1 MRHPSIGE
9 GIGCGTYEG
18 AEHEVVVV
26 CHGGMVEERSFVG
39 IPGTLNNQVL
49 RLATFIRP
57 S

>member
-9 GIGCGTYEG
+9 GEGRGTYEG

-39 IPGTLNNQVL
+39 ITRILDD
-49 RLATFIRP
+49 
-57 S
+57 